1 MINFNLFCNIIQ
13 RIITTVLIG
22 LLILSCQNKKKE
34 LEKQSITAEQILGN
48 PEYLAMSYGGYRHGT
63 RDEQPS
69 ISDIQEDL
77 LLMSASGIKII
88 RTYNLQLPQAENI
101 LKAVRKIKETQPKF
115 EMYVM
120 LGAWIDCKN
129 AWSDQP
135 VDHGA
140 ENLVNNS
147 SEILKAIKLA
157 NQYPDI
163 IKIISVG
170 NEAMVHWATSYFVEP
185 KIILKWVKY
194 LQQAKENNELPK
206 DIWITSSDN
215 FASWG
220 GGGSEYHN
228 VHLDS
233 LIKAVD
239 YLSVHTYPFH
249 DTHYNPEFWESP
261 IEEKELSDSQKV
273 ENAMDRAVQYAIDQ
287 FNAVQ
292 YYLKKLGVEKPLHI
306 GETGW
311 ASVSQGLYGDS
322 GSRAADEYKQALY
335 YKKMRKWTNK
345 NKISCFYFEAFD
357 EKWKDPNH
365 KNGSENHFGLFTID
379 GKAKM
384 ALWEEVDNGIFNGL
398 GRNGSEVTK
407 TFDGH
412 EKLVRKTVFPP
423 KNKDQK

>member
-1 MINFNLFCNIIQ
+1 MICFKLINTSIQ
-13 RIITTVLIG
+13 RIILIVFVG
-22 LLILSCQNKKKE
+22 FLMLTCQNKNKE
-34 LEKQSITAEQILGN
+34 VEKQSITAEQILGN
-48 PEYLAMSYGGYRHGT
+48 PEYLAMSYGGYRHNT

-77 LLMSASGIKII
+77 LLLNAIGVKII

-101 LKAVRKIKETQPKF
+101 LKAIRKIKETKSEF

-135 VDHGA
+135 ADHGA
-140 ENLVNNS
+140 ENFENNS
-147 SEILKAIKLA
+147 SEIEKAIRLA
-157 NQYPDI
+157 NQYQDI
-163 IKIISVG
+163 VKIISVG
-170 NEAMVHWATSYFVEP
+170 NEAMVHWAASYFVEP

-194 LQQAKENNELPK
+194 LQQAKVKNKLPK
-206 DIWITSSDN
+206 DVWITSSDN

-220 GGGSEYHN
+220 GGGTEYHN
-228 VHLDS
+228 EDLDS

-261 IEEKELSDSQKV
+261 QEERELSDSQKV
-273 ENAMDRAVQYAIDQ
+273 ENAMGRAVQYAVDQ
-287 FNAVQ
+287 FNAVKS
-292 YYLKKLGVEKPLHI
+292 YLEKLGIEKPMHI

-311 ASVSQGLYGDS
+311 ASVSQGFYGDS
-322 GSRAADEYKQALY
+322 GSKAADEYKQAIY
-335 YKKMRKWTNK
+335 YKKMREWTNK

-365 KNGSENHFGLFTID
+365 VNGSENHFGLFTID

-384 ALWEEVDNGIFNGL
+384 ALWDDVDKGLFTGL
-398 GRNGSEVTK
+398 GRNSSEVTK
-407 TFDGH
+407 TFDGQ
-412 EKLVRKTVFPP
+412 EKLVRETVFAP
-423 KNKDQK
+423 KNKN